1 MTDKIV
7 RNDEPPIK
15 ITSVTI
21 GIPHRCPT
29 CGFYPPDFYKLLEF
43 PRRVDELYIVPKKS
57 RHYSARGWNSLCL
70 WSIKAFTR
78 RALSSDCRAKNL
90 RRKSVAIKRTGGFTV
105 KNCPYC
111 EREGVEVE
119 VSEMAPDYGVC
130 SRCGRTVN

>member
-57 RHYSARGWNSLCL
+57 RHYSARADGTPYVYGPSKHSPEGLYPAIVVPKTYVGKVL
-70 WSIKAFTR
+70 
-78 RALSSDCRAKNL
+78 LL
-90 RRKSVAIKRTGGFTV
+90 R
-105 KNCPYC
+105 
-111 EREGVEVE
+111 EQE
-119 VSEMAPDYGVC
+119 D
-130 SRCGRTVN
+130 SR